1 MIVIKA
7 CPYLA
12 LKLAASDGH
21 LLSHACATIYR
32 SSIIQRS
39 PPQLSATPAS
49 ASNIP
54 TLRQDGKDGQ
64 EIPITWHLWI
74 ATAVSLIAALANRL
88 IGGVEMAR
96 RNASSELALK
106 MTMVTKRSGDDKQVF
121 CRQ

>member
-7 CPYLA
+7 CPCLA
-12 LKLAASDGH
+12 LKFAASDGH
-21 LLSHACATIYR
+21 LLSHEGATIFR

-39 PPQLSATPAS
+39 SPQISATPAS

-54 TLRQDGKDGQ
+54 TLRQDDKDGQ

-74 ATAVSLIAALANRL
+74 ATAVSLIAAIANRL
-88 IGGVEMAR
+88 IGGDEMGR

-106 MTMVTKRSGDDKQVF
+106 MTMVTKRSGDDNQAY
-121 CRQ
+121 CRG